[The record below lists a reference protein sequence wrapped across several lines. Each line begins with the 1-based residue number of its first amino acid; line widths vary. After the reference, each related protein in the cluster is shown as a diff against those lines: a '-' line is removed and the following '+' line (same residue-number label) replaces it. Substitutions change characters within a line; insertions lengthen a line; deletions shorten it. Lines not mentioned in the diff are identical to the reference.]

1 MKTQGEAAIPFVF
14 VSYSET
20 KARVQ
25 TGTDWM
31 QQHVGSKG
39 ERTTVPMKNLSL
51 TPNMTGN
58 KCHTLKQFETMPYF
72 VDTQH
77 HLAPKCSKKTSF
89 HLSIQNVM
97 QAMTDC
103 PDKTNTSHFT
113 ANSISGQQTS
123 QKQPLSLQRRASP
136 LKQHLYTLK
145 RVKKESR

>member
-72 VDTQH
+72 VDTKVLQKN
-77 HLAPKCSKKTSF
+77 LVSLVNTKC
-89 HLSIQNVM
+89 
-97 QAMTDC
+97 D
-103 PDKTNTSHFT
+103 
-113 ANSISGQQTS
+113 
-123 QKQPLSLQRRASP
+123 ASND
-136 LKQHLYTLK
+136 
-145 RVKKESR
+145 